1 MRKLQGVVEGDGMLS
16 VHLNRFQRGLPAAL
30 TTVNEECLRMEP
42 SDAHVEQPL
51 GDMVSAIE
59 HAMQPV
65 VDDEEFHHG
74 GEDDEFGA
82 RRTGRLFWQHDEIS
96 HAI

>member
-1 MRKLQGVVEGDGMLS
+1 MHAQMLS
-16 VHLNRFQRGLPAAL
+16 GCAEHASLRAPRFQRGLPAAL
-30 TTVNEECLRMEP
+30 TTVNEECMRMQP

-51 GDMVSAIE
+51 NDMVSA
-59 HAMQPV
+59 MLPV

-82 RRTGRLFWQHDEIS
+82 CCRMPSPARMARVWHI
-96 HAI
+96 H